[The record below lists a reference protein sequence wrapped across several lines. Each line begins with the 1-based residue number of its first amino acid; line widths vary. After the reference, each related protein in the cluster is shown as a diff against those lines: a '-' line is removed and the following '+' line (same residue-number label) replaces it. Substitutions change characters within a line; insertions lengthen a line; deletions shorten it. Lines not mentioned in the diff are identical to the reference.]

1 MNDPE
6 TDRLALTDKLG
17 MITNINPGP
26 IVSIGIIDG
35 RDQIRG
41 WLDGRY
47 QADGLACLS
56 GGFVAQARDG
66 QVTVRDEAGRVV
78 AQSPALRLSG
88 EDHALFRLFN
98 VVIGNRF
105 HWERPED
112 QTFQGNLLILPRP
125 DGTITGIN
133 EIPVEYYLA
142 SVISSEM
149 RAEAPLEFLKAHAI
163 MSRSWLMAALER
175 RKQPCGAH
183 PSAPDADGDNAD
195 EIIRWYEREDHC
207 LFDVC
212 ADDHCQR
219 YHGITKIISP
229 QAEVAVNAT
238 SGTVMTYR
246 GAVCDA
252 RYSKCCG
259 GLTEDFQTAWE
270 DRDIDYLTSVSDS
283 GMGHLPSL
291 TEEQAARWIRSEP
304 DAYCNVRDDRLLEKV
319 LPDFDQETKGF
330 FRWAV
335 TYTRRELEEI
345 LTAKSGINFGS
356 LLDLT
361 PLQRGPSA
369 RISRLRV
376 VGTKRSITVG
386 KELEIRRWLSP
397 NHLYSSAF
405 TVEMKRGPE
414 GLPEIITLHGAGW
427 GHGVGLCQIGAAAMA
442 SRGFSCEQ
450 ILSHYFRGIGIE
462 KVY

>member
-1 MNDPE
+1 MN
-6 TDRLALTDKLG
+6 TD
-17 MITNINPGP
+17 INPGP
-26 IVSIGIIDG
+26 IVSVGIMEG
-35 RDQIRG
+35 RDQLRG
-41 WLDGRY
+41 WLDGRFRTE
-47 QADGLACLS
+47 GGACLS
-56 GGFVAQARDG
+56 GGFVAQTRDG
-66 QVTVRDEAGRVV
+66 QVIVSDEAGRAV
-78 AQSPALRLSG
+78 ARSPALRLSAEG
-88 EDHALFRLFN
+88 HALLHLFG
-98 VVIGNRF
+98 VVIGSRF

-125 DGTITGIN
+125 DGTITAIN
-133 EIPVEYYLA
+133 EVPVEYYLT

-149 RAEAPLEFLKAHAI
+149 RAEGPLEFLKAHAI

-175 RKQPCGAH
+175 RKEPCRAR
-183 PSAPDADGDNAD
+183 PSARNVGSDSTD
-195 EIIRWYEREDHC
+195 EIMRWYEREDHH

-229 QAEVAVNAT
+229 QAEVAVKAT
-238 SGTVMTYR
+238 SGRVMTYR
-246 GAVCDA
+246 GAICDA

-259 GLTEDFQTAWE
+259 GLTEDFKTAWE
-270 DRDIDYLTSVSDS
+270 DRDIDYLTSISDASVS
-283 GMGHLPSL
+283 HLPCP
-291 TEEQAARWIRSEP
+291 TEEQATRWILAEP
-304 DAYCNVRDDRLLEKV
+304 DAYCNVKDNRLLESV

-330 FRWAV
+330 FRWTV
-335 TYTRRELEEI
+335 GYTRHELEDI

-361 PLQRGPSA
+361 PLERGPSA
-369 RISRLRV
+369 RISRLRI
-376 VGTKRSITVG
+376 VGTERTITVG
-386 KELEIRRWLSP
+386 KELEIRRWLSRS
-397 NHLYSSAF
+397 HLYSSAF
-405 TVEMKRGPE
+405 TVQTRRGSD

-450 ILSHYFRGIGIE
+450 ILSHYFRHIAIE